1 MAPLLNQICMKILP
15 KYHLYSKTQKTY
27 IGGEREERERD
38 RVTLLLQ
45 VFGLAW
51 LGTVL
56 GR

>member
-1 MAPLLNQICMKILP
+1 MEPLLNQICMKILI

-38 RVTLLLQ
+38 RVTLLLH